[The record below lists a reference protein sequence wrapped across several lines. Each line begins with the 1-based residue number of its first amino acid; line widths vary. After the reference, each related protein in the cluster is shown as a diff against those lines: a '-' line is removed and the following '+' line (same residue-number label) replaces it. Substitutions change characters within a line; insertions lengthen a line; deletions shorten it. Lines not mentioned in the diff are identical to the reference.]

1 MQWPR
6 FMRRPLNLISVPT
19 VVEALPISQPGFAF
33 GDPRQEVASLDINYG
48 KGLLPFNA
56 QSKSFVAPFPSQ
68 GENTQLLLERLDE
81 LPSKMMVAL
90 YESKTPLWPNFLI
103 HHSDGRGLSLQA
115 VRSCTHHAS
124 ENPCPL

>member
-19 VVEALPISQPGFAF
+19 VVEVLPISKPGFAF
-33 GDPRQEVASLDINYG
+33 GDPRQAVASLDINYG
-48 KGLLPFNA
+48 KELLPFNA

-68 GENTQLLLERLDE
+68 GENTELLLERLDE

-90 YESKTPLWPNFLI
+90 YESKP
-103 HHSDGRGLSLQA
+103 RCGL
-115 VRSCTHHAS
+115 TF
-124 ENPCPL
+124 